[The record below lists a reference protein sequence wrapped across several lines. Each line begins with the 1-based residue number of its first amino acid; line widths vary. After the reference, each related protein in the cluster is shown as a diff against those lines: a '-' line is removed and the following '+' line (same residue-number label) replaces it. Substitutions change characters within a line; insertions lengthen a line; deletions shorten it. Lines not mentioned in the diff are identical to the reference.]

1 MAKLKSM
8 ETISVIIL
16 NWFAMIATKVGR
28 QNCSK
33 WNAIFESH
41 VETCIDWT
49 SFNFWFH
56 YFFYQSAT
64 QNNGLLCYWP
74 STQSWRSE
82 LYFRCS
88 VPTFLRLMSCSMRI
102 DKKMCSENISTPIQL
117 EHWAIQK
124 WQSCMQKKLFR
135 DQWIIQRIQRLSVAM
150 SAAWVSSKF

>member
-1 MAKLKSM
+1 MAKLKSL

-16 NWFAMIATKVGR
+16 NWFAMIATKIGR

-74 STQSWRSE
+74 SIHHSILKIWITFQMLSSHFSE
-82 LYFRCS
+82 VNEL
-88 VPTFLRLMSCSMRI
+88 L
-102 DKKMCSENISTPIQL
+102 N
-117 EHWAIQK
+117 EHWAKNVKWKYFNSNSTRAIQE
-124 WQSCMQKKLFR
+124 WQSCMQFFLFR
-135 DQWIIQRIQRLSVAM
+135 DLWIIQRLSVAM

>member
-1 MAKLKSM
+1 MKCRTAQQLQMAKLKSM

-56 YFFYQSAT
+56 YFFI
-64 QNNGLLCYWP
+64 NLLLKIMVYCVTGQA
-74 STQSWRSE
+74 SITQSWRSE
-82 LYFRCS
+82 LHFRCS
-88 VPTFLRLMSCSMRI
+88 VLTFLRLMSCSMSI
-102 DKKMCSENISTPIQL
+102 EQKMWSENISTPIQL
-117 EHWAIQK
+117 E
-124 WQSCMQKKLFR
+124 QSKNDNPACNFFC
-135 DQWIIQRIQRLSVAM
+135 SETYE
-150 SAAWVSSKF
+150 